1 MSKSERT
8 DNNGGRSYAFE
19 LDKPVVIDLVGN
31 YEFNERWKL
40 DARWNVQSGKLY
52 TPIESGILLGVDE
65 DGENEYLPV
74 LGDINS
80 ARGELEHS
88 LDLHLEYNRKFA
100 ESEVGVYLDILNVY
114 DNNRVIAHVY
124 NEDYTGVEAIENPVG
139 ILPLLGVKYS
149 FWFLLTLDKKG

>member
-1 MSKSERT
+1 
-8 DNNGGRSYAFE
+8 
-19 LDKPVVIDLVGN
+19 
-31 YEFNERWKL
+31 
-40 DARWNVQSGKLY
+40 
-52 TPIESGILLGVDE
+52 VDE

-149 FWFLLTLDKKG
+149 F